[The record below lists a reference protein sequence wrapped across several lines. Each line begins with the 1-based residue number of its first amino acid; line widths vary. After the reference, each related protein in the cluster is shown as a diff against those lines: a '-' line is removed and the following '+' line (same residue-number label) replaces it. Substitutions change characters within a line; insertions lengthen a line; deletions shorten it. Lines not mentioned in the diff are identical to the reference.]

1 MKHVIIGAGIAGV
14 SAAQTIKKIDRNAEV
29 VLIGEERYFPY
40 KRYLLSDF
48 ITGTIENEE
57 IFYTSAEFFDE
68 KGIKLRKSE
77 RVKSINTD
85 EKSIKFF
92 HNEVMLYDKLLI
104 ATGGCPAFGP
114 VLRRYQKNVQSYYSL
129 KDILLIKRKLPLIK
143 DVIVFGEGLSHL
155 DLMCSMKN
163 LGKNVTYIVKGDQ
176 AEFPA
181 VASEFEMTLHEFLLS
196 KGIIVLP
203 NDRVVA
209 IKSHEKKYQVLTL
222 NEKKLFADIVFAWDY
237 YKPSIDCI
245 ENTKIEKKIGI
256 LVDQQLRTSVDDV
269 YAAGDCVEIYHPN
282 IKDYWINFGWPNAAA
297 QGEIVGKNMT
307 GLNVEYE
314 IHETIPFNLMG
325 KALKARW
332 WE

>member
-1 MKHVIIGAGIAGV
+1 MKYIIVGAGIAGV
-14 SAAQTIKKIDRNAEV
+14 SAAQTIKSIDKKAEV
-29 VLIGEERYFPY
+29 ILIGEERYFPY

-48 ITGTIENEE
+48 ITGTIENEQ

-68 KGIKLRKSE
+68 KGIKLRKAE

-85 EKSIKFF
+85 DKSIKFF
-92 HNEVMLYDKLLI
+92 HNEVMEYDKLLI
-104 ATGGCPAFGP
+104 ATGGAPALGP
-114 VLRRYQKNVQSYYSL
+114 VLRPYEKNIQRYYSL
-129 KDILLIKRKLPLIK
+129 KDILLIKRKLTSINE
-143 DVIVFGEGLSHL
+143 VVVFGEGLSIL
-155 DLMCSMKN
+155 DLLCSMKN

-181 VASEFEMTLHEFLLS
+181 VESEFELDLHEFLLS
-196 KGIIVLP
+196 KGINIIA

-209 IKSHEKKYQVLTL
+209 IENDEKKYQVITL
-222 NEKKLFADIVFAWDY
+222 NKKTITADMVFAWDY
-237 YKPSIDCI
+237 YQPSIECI

-256 LVDQQLRTSVDDV
+256 LVDQQLRTSVEDV
-269 YAAGDCVEIYHPN
+269 YAAGDCVEIYHPK
-282 IKDYWINFGWPNAAA
+282 IKDYWINFGWPNAAE

-307 GLNVEYE
+307 GLEVEYE

-325 KALKARW
+325 KELKARW

>member
-48 ITGTIENEE
+48 ITGSIENEE
-57 IFYTSAEFFDE
+57 IFYTSAEFFQE
-68 KGIKLRKSE
+68 KGVKLRKAE
-77 RVKSINTD
+77 RVKSINTND
-85 EKSIKFF
+85 KSIKFF
-92 HNEVMLYDKLLI
+92 HNEVMQYDKLLI
-104 ATGGCPAFGP
+104 TTGGAPALGP
-114 VLRRYQKNVQSYYSL
+114 VLRPYQKNIQRYYSL
-129 KDILLIKRKLPLIK
+129 KDILLIKLKLHEIRN
-143 DVIVFGEGLSHL
+143 VAVFGEGLSIL
-155 DLMCSMKN
+155 DLLCSLKN
-163 LGKNVTYIVKGDQ
+163 LDKNVTYITKGDR
-176 AEFPA
+176 AEFPS
-181 VASEFEMTLHEFLLS
+181 VASEFELDLHEFLIS
-196 KGIIVLP
+196 KGINLIT
-203 NDRVVA
+203 NDRAVV
-209 IKSHEKKYQVLTL
+209 IKNVKQQYQVTTF
-222 NEKKLFADIVFAWDY
+222 NKKTIIADMVFAWDY

-269 YAAGDCVEIYHPN
+269 YAAGDCVEIYHPK
-282 IKDYWINFGWPNAAA
+282 IKDYWINFGWPNAAE
-297 QGEIVGKNMT
+297 QGEIAGKNMT